1 MISCYSVPQT
11 RFLDT
16 DKRERKEEALLIAA
30 IVASDN
36 IYAST
41 IGQLGMTM
49 EWDGP
54 VAGGAEGGAVK
65 MVGSG
70 ASK

>member
-1 MISCYSVPQT
+1 MISCYSVQHKISGY
-11 RFLDT
+11 RQ
-16 DKRERKEEALLIAA
+16 KRKEGEALLIAA

-54 VAGGAEGGAVK
+54 AAIAEGGGK
-65 MVGSG
+65 NGR
-70 ASK
+70 